1 VNALAGLPDFSALV
15 SSEVA
20 TAFAPFSGGSYAVVP
35 QRAMLATDSNGNPD
49 VLLELFQQM
58 GDFTAS
64 GSHAVLD
71 LTVGWDFPLDAALVE
86 VRANVAG
93 GTVQPLS
100 IHSGFARLYPT
111 STQVA
116 PAADLLTPVPLGWL
130 SPDGARWTPRLS
142 ADAGELIKGSLA
154 GGSLLL
160 GVRVEFDAAGVAQR
174 TPVSVQFDPVALL
187 NALLAGKASR
197 SMAVADVLAVFT
209 QSTGLPLKT
218 SGTAT
223 PDFAQAMTDRVV
235 ATFASLTAAPGL
247 SDPSTVAFV
256 DASALTPGTIAWDL
270 SQPALAYRQWVL
282 ELDATSELR
291 AAVAKNG
298 LDFFVKEVTAPP
310 LEAGVYSIDVTA
322 NLPPN
327 RNGVP
332 AIGANIEL
340 AANPPFR
347 PASSSVQ
354 VVLAEPSDRGSAVV
368 HLSPDEPF
376 GYGVRSFALLVI
388 PGTLPVEL
396 DAPAARPCSDAWVT
410 LTADDFLVTFAHVTA
425 ADRLLALATV
435 TIALQ
440 YTYGGRATLQQF
452 TLTSANP
459 SVSVGIPRDATSASL
474 QLSAQPSDGGAPLA
488 LAAMQPGRINVD
500 LPLFRE
506 YGPHTIDVSAD
517 FSSSGGTLVLELQSE
532 GQSADPTATPDLLML
547 TAAQPSSTWG
557 YVAASPFHPG
567 YRYRRS
573 ATPPTPASA
582 WSPVLSP
589 FQPLLLD
596 ADGTM
601 SASASASTS
610 APIPLAA
617 SS

>member
-1 VNALAGLPDFSALV
+1 MEALAGLPDFATLA
-15 SSEVA
+15 SSDAA
-20 TAFAPFSGGSYAVVP
+20 TTFAPFSGGSYAVVP
-35 QRAMLATDSNGNPD
+35 QRATLASDANGNPK
-49 VLLELFQQM
+49 VLLELFEQM
-58 GDFTAS
+58 GDLTAS

-71 LTVGWDFPLDAALVE
+71 LTVGWDFPLDAALAA
-86 VRANVAG
+86 VRSSVADA
-93 GTVQPLS
+93 TVQPLS

-111 STQVA
+111 TTQVV

-142 ADAGELIKGSLA
+142 ADAGELVKGSLA

-160 GVRVEFDAAGVAQR
+160 GVRLEFDAAGVAQR
-174 TPVSVQFDPVALL
+174 TQASVQFDPVALL
-187 NALLAGKASR
+187 TALLAGKTSR
-197 SMAVADVLAVFT
+197 TMAVADVLAAFT
-209 QSTGLPLKT
+209 QATALPLKT
-218 SGTAT
+218 SGTIAAE
-223 PDFAQAMTDRVV
+223 FAQAMADRVI
-235 ATFASLTAAPGL
+235 AAFASLTAAPGL
-247 SDPSTVAFV
+247 SDPATVAFV
-256 DASALTPGTIAWDL
+256 DVAQLTPGTIAWDL
-270 SQPALAYRQWVL
+270 SLPALAYRQWVL
-282 ELDATSELR
+282 ELDATSDLR

-298 LDFFVKEVTAPP
+298 LDFFVKEIVAPP

-354 VVLAEPSDRGSAVV
+354 VVLAEPSDRASAVL
-368 HLSPDEPF
+368 HLSPGEAF
-376 GYGVRSFALLVI
+376 GYGVRSFALLAV
-388 PGTLPVEL
+388 PGALPVEL

-425 ADRLLALATV
+425 ADRLLALATLTV
-435 TIALQ
+435 ALQ
-440 YTYGGRATLQQF
+440 YTYGGRIAAQQF
-452 TLTSANP
+452 TLTPATP
-459 SVSVGIPRDATSASL
+459 SLSVGIPREAVDASL
-474 QLSAQPSDGGAPLA
+474 QLSAQPNDGGAPLA
-488 LAAMQPGRINVD
+488 LAPTQPGRINVD

-506 YGPHTIDVSAD
+506 YGPHTIEVRADLGSAD
-517 FSSSGGTLVLELQSE
+517 GALVLELQSE
-532 GQSADPTATPDLLML
+532 AQSADAAATPDLLML
-547 TAAQPSSTWG
+547 TAMQPSSTWG

-573 ATPPTPASA
+573 AAPPAPAAA
-582 WSPVLSP
+582 WSPILSP
-589 FQPLLLD
+589 FQPLLLG

-601 SASASASTS
+601 PASAPV
-610 APIPLAA
+610 PIAA